1 MAAVLQGPYSAD
13 HARGSVSLLSCQRG
27 RLCGLWLCGS
37 LYVICCWGGMG
48 FWGRCVGGACSVP
61 YYFNVKYS
69 DAVSKSYHLI
79 WRGEKKTINCMF
91 LFLFV
96 VLILKAILSVC
107 VCVCIFSL
115 FLLWS
120 LCLLCCLQSLSEW
133 ELLERVKEVSAMPRN
148 IQQSST
154 DLTLLNA
161 DLMDMDFTDN
171 LFSSLNQPFAFPNPR
186 ELGQSLHCSLNQLL
200 CL

>member
-1 MAAVLQGPYSAD
+1 MPEAPSLFSPAREVGCVCVVCGCVGPFTLFVIGVGWAFWGGVWEG
-13 HARGSVSLLSCQRG
+13 HAQCLMTSISNILMVSVSYL
-27 RLCGLWLCGS
+27 
-37 LYVICCWGGMG
+37 
-48 FWGRCVGGACSVP
+48 
-61 YYFNVKYS
+61 
-69 DAVSKSYHLI
+69 LI
-79 WRGEKKTINCMF
+79 WRGEKNHHKLTCF
-91 LFLFV
+91 VVVCLFV
-96 VLILKAILSVC
+96 VLILKAILSVS
-107 VCVCIFSL
+107 VCIFSL
-115 FLLWS
+115 FLLLN
-120 LCLLCCLQSLSEW
+120 LCLLRCQQSLSEW

-200 CL
+200 CV

>member
-1 MAAVLQGPYSAD
+1 
-13 HARGSVSLLSCQRG
+13 
-27 RLCGLWLCGS
+27 
-37 LYVICCWGGMG
+37 
-48 FWGRCVGGACSVP
+48 
-61 YYFNVKYS
+61 
-69 DAVSKSYHLI
+69 
-79 WRGEKKTINCMF
+79 
-91 LFLFV
+91 
-96 VLILKAILSVC
+96 
-107 VCVCIFSL
+107 
-115 FLLWS
+115 
-120 LCLLCCLQSLSEW
+120 
-133 ELLERVKEVSAMPRN
+133 MPRN